1 MVQFKMLP
9 VFRKVRLR
17 GLLQQGASRPLQSL
31 NGEKML
37 HSMELKAKGE
47 GMEGT
52 EREMRAVRCCKLLL
66 EGLVIMLLIYEL
78 FFLYLLYWHS

>member
-1 MVQFKMLP
+1 
-9 VFRKVRLR
+9 
-17 GLLQQGASRPLQSL
+17 
-31 NGEKML
+31 
-37 HSMELKAKGE
+37 MELKAKGE

-78 FFLYLLYWHS
+78 FFSLPAILAQLNAMF

>member
-1 MVQFKMLP
+1 
-9 VFRKVRLR
+9 
-17 GLLQQGASRPLQSL
+17 
-31 NGEKML
+31 
-37 HSMELKAKGE
+37 MELKAKGE

>member
-37 HSMELKAKGE
+37 QSTA
-47 GMEGT
+47 
-52 EREMRAVRCCKLLL
+52 
-66 EGLVIMLLIYEL
+66 
-78 FFLYLLYWHS
+78 WN